1 MNDDLSP
8 SSAVVCYQHIDVNR
22 HSNHFVLQALMT
34 SLLNDHRK
42 SSPTAQ
48 RRHPGAPIPCFFNG
62 SPLHD
67 HVAPPKSTGYPTSHL
82 QVRPLAQCFTLHSHT
97 VQSTYPSLFLGL
109 YPPRVIIKM
118 PPLATIGILSI
129 GEMGMGIAKLLIAH
143 NYRVVTNLEGR
154 RWGLG
159 SPLFWVINLT
169 SWFCVF

>member
-1 MNDDLSP
+1 
-8 SSAVVCYQHIDVNR
+8 
-22 HSNHFVLQALMT
+22 
-34 SLLNDHRK
+34 
-42 SSPTAQ
+42 
-48 RRHPGAPIPCFFNG
+48 
-62 SPLHD
+62 
-67 HVAPPKSTGYPTSHL
+67 
-82 QVRPLAQCFTLHSHT
+82 
-97 VQSTYPSLFLGL
+97 
-109 YPPRVIIKM
+109 M